1 MPDRDD
7 PTATGPE
14 AGSPGPHP
22 VLEDMTEAVRLTG
35 DAAAFLSP
43 TRMFDEPGLDEDDWP
58 QDLDGPQTRQMLGH
72 LADIADHAD
81 TCLNGIGCQQ
91 IEERHRGIASFEARC
106 EEPPSRMI
114 EAKPDDGRSTQL
126 RHRFPHPQAR
136 PGYRGVP
143 RQLLGLPGHFHA
155 RGVCHQLLLLGE
167 HDHLLPD
174 AS

>member
-14 AGSPGPHP
+14 TGSPGPHP

-81 TCLNGIGCQQ
+81 TCLNGIGCQ
-91 IEERHRGIASFEARC
+91 HSIADA
-106 EEPPSRMI
+106 
-114 EAKPDDGRSTQL
+114 AKPELEEIGN
-126 RHRFPHPQAR
+126 
-136 PGYRGVP
+136 
-143 RQLLGLPGHFHA
+143 
-155 RGVCHQLLLLGE
+155 LLGE
-167 HDHLLPD
+167 ACRRLRALNGNPGPETQAATPVQHAGLDFPAAPAPSPPGSS
-174 AS
+174 ASRTTPGAAARHTARHPKQ